1 MPGLFPSRLPL
12 SIKTIYKAWAFGR
25 DQLAQASFTPDLD
38 ARLLLEHVL
47 QVEHSYLI
55 AHGEDLLTPAQEQ
68 EYEALLARAAIKE
81 PIPYLTGK
89 SSFYGFDLQVNS
101 SVLIPRP
108 ETEQLVDRA
117 LSWVGSR
124 AGLSVVDVGTGSGC
138 VAIALSRHLGPSTLL
153 ATDISPSALR
163 VARFNAEKKAKQRIH
178 FVQSDLLSS
187 LAGPFDLILANLPYV
202 ADDEWT
208 IVDDGVKW
216 YEPSVALLGG
226 SDGLDLLR
234 ELLRQAT
241 LKLRPGGAIFLE
253 IGWRQGSAIRQLASD
268 LFPLAD
274 IKIITDLAGHDRIIQ
289 ILTNQPA

>member
-1 MPGLFPSRLPL
+1 M
-12 SIKTIYKAWAFGR
+12 TIYKAWAFGR
-25 DQLAQASFTPDLD
+25 DLLAQASFTPDLD

-68 EYEALLARAAIKE
+68 EYKALLARAAIKE

-124 AGLSVVDVGTGSGC
+124 AGLRIVDVGTGSGC
-138 VAIALSRHLGPSTLL
+138 IVTALSRYLSPSTLV
-153 ATDISPSALR
+153 ATDISRSALS
-163 VARFNAEKKAKQRIH
+163 VARFNAEKQAQQRIH

-216 YEPSVALLGG
+216 YEPSVALFGG
-226 SDGLDLLR
+226 GDGLDLLR

-241 LKLRPGGAIFLE
+241 FKLCPGGAIYLE
-253 IGWRQGSAIRQLASD
+253 IGWRQGSAIRKLAGDS
-268 LFPLAD
+268 FPLAD
-274 IKIITDLAGHDRIIQ
+274 IKIITDLAGQDRIVQ